1 MTDDKIIELAE
12 KSGLYPAVTDIY
24 PVELRKF
31 VELVEN
37 NQLEKMR
44 DVFCLEI
51 SNRKT

>member
-1 MTDDKIIELAE
+1 MTDEKIIQLAE

-24 PVELRKF
+24 PTELRKF

-44 DVFCLEI
+44 DVFSLEI
-51 SNRKT
+51 ANKKS